1 VEELA
6 YLSATELRAL
16 IDRKAVSPVEVT
28 EAALERLDRVE
39 PVLNAFAQVTPE
51 LALAAARAAESDV
64 VAGRPRGL
72 LHGLPI
78 SVKDLIPVAGVRC
91 AFGSRTMADNVAVSD
106 APCVERLKRHGA
118 CIIGKTTTSEF
129 GCKPVGDSP
138 LTGITRN
145 VWDPSKTPGGSSCG
159 AATSTAAGVTPFALG
174 TDGGGSTRIPSSLTG
189 LFGLKPQFGRIPI
202 HPVSATPTLAH
213 VGPMARTVR
222 DVALLLAALA
232 GHDFR
237 DPFSVAG
244 PTPDFI
250 GACELPVKGM
260 RIAWSPTL
268 GYAAPCA
275 EVLRIVAGAVE
286 VFEQLG
292 CVVELVERVFDL
304 DPIDLWMAEFYAGIG
319 TRLAR
324 AYRESPELLD
334 PALVELL
341 SQSMAASLPS
351 YYEKVFGRFDLRD
364 RVRLLFE
371 RYDLLLTPS
380 LPVAAFD
387 VGRNVPPHADGR
399 TVVSW
404 PSYTYPFNLTGQPAA
419 SIPAGWTSDAL
430 PVGLQIVA
438 RINHEVDIFRTAAAF
453 EAARPWAHRRPE
465 MRDPTRRKVR
475 ETKG

>member
-16 IDRKAVSPVEVT
+16 IDRKAVSPTEVT

-39 PVLNAFAQVTPE
+39 PVLNAFAQITPE

-64 VAGRPRGL
+64 MADRSRGL

-78 SVKDLIPVAGVRC
+78 SVKDLITVAGVRC
-91 AFGSRTMADNVAVSD
+91 AFGSKTMADNVAISD

-145 VWDPSKTPGGSSCG
+145 AWDPSKTPGGSSCG

-213 VGPMARTVR
+213 IGPMARTVR

-250 GACELPVKGM
+250 GACDLPVEGM

-268 GYAAPCA
+268 GYAAPSV
-275 EVLRIVAGAVE
+275 EVLRIVESAVE
-286 VFEQLG
+286 VFQDLG
-292 CVVELVERVFDL
+292 GVVELVERVFEF
-304 DPIDLWMAEFYAGIG
+304 DPIELWMAEFYAGVG
-319 TRLAR
+319 TRLGR

-334 PALVELL
+334 PALAELL
-341 SQSMAASLPS
+341 SRSMVASLPS
-351 YYEKVFGRFDLRD
+351 YYEKVFERFELRD

-371 RYDLLLTPS
+371 NYDLLLTPT

-387 VGRNVPPHADGR
+387 VGRNIPPHADGR

-419 SIPAGWTSDAL
+419 SIPAGWTSDGL
-430 PVGLQIVA
+430 PVGLQIVS
-438 RINHEVDIFRTAAAF
+438 RINHEVDIFRAAAAF
-453 EAARPWAHRRPE
+453 EAARPWSHRRPKIQ
-465 MRDPTRRKVR
+465 DPTRREAQEEK
-475 ETKG
+475 K

>member
-1 VEELA
+1 MDELA
-6 YLSATELRAL
+6 YLSATELRSL
-16 IDRKAVSPVEVT
+16 INRKAVSPVEVVT
-28 EAALERLDRVE
+28 NALRQIERVE

-51 LALAAARAAESDV
+51 LALSAARAAERDV
-64 VAGRPRGL
+64 MAGRALGL

-78 SVKDLIPVAGVRC
+78 SVKDLIAVAGVQC
-91 AFGSRTMADNVAVSD
+91 AFGSRTMAGNVPVSD
-106 APCVERLKRHGA
+106 APCVERLKAHGA
-118 CIIGKTTTSEF
+118 CIVGKTTTSEF

-145 VWDPSKTPGGSSCG
+145 AWNPSKTPGGSSCG

-213 VGPMARTVR
+213 IGPMARTVR
-222 DVALLLAALA
+222 DVALLLTALA

-250 GACELPVKGM
+250 GACDLPPAGM

-268 GYAAPCA
+268 GYAAPA
-275 EVLRIVAGAVE
+275 PEVLRIVEGAIA
-286 VFEQLG
+286 VFQELG
-292 CVVELVERVFDL
+292 CTVEPVERVFEA
-304 DPIDLWMAEFYAGIG
+304 DPIDLWMAEFYAGVG
-319 TRLAR
+319 TRLGR

-334 PALVELL
+334 PVLRELL
-341 SQSMAASLPS
+341 ARSMAESLAS
-351 YYEKVFGRFDLRD
+351 YYEKVFARFELRD
-364 RVRLLFE
+364 RIRLLFDE
-371 RYDLLLTPS
+371 YDLLLTPS

-387 VGRNVPPHADGR
+387 IGRNVPPHAEGQ

-419 SIPAGWTSDAL
+419 SIPAGWTGDGL
-430 PVGLQIVA
+430 PVGLQIVS
-438 RINHEVDIFRTAAAF
+438 RINHEVDIFRSAAAF
-453 EAARPWAHRRPE
+453 ESARPWSHRRP
-465 MRDPTRRKVR
+465 MVQRPTESHAQEVS
-475 ETKG
+475 T